1 MRTEVGRTFLEV
13 GDTVSGPNSI
23 AIQIVAV
30 ERKASML
37 SNVPNMEIHLLGVT
51 ANTTMYDAGILIE
64 TPFGLIEMV
73 PESDWFTR
81 SECARLI
88 PIDVV

>member
-13 GDTVSGPNSI
+13 GDTVNGPNGI

-30 ERKASML
+30 ERTASLL
-37 SNVPNMEIHLLGVT
+37 SVAPGVDIHLLGVT
-51 ANTTMYDAGILIE
+51 INATSYGAGFLID

-81 SECARLI
+81 SLCAKVV
-88 PIDVV
+88 DVVS

>member
-13 GDTVSGPNSI
+13 GDTVTGPGGISV
-23 AIQIVAV
+23 QIVAV

-37 SNVPNMEIHLLGVT
+37 SSVPGIDVHLLGIT
-51 ANTTMYDAGILIE
+51 ANATMYGAGTLID

-73 PESDWFTR
+73 AESDWFTR

-88 PIDVV
+88 PVDVV